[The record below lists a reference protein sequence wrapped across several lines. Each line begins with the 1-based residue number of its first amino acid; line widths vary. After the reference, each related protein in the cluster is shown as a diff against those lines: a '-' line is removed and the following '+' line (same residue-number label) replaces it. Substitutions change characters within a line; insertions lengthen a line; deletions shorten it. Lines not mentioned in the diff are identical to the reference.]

1 MPPALLGGAASA
13 QNAGGSASSPRPD
26 STQGNDRRDF
36 DALLK
41 PGSEASRNDTP
52 RNAGSSRDAGR
63 NATPTT
69 ARQDKDA
76 ATRPAT
82 PGAKK
87 ADDKVATTDATATAP
102 ATAEKP
108 AAEPADDTE
117 AAWPPLGL
125 AGLALNGLPVAAPTP
140 VTPVTPVAT
149 GAAAGANAALPA
161 LATAA
166 PDANATTPALAA
178 APSTDGSIAL
188 PALATDAAP
197 ADDAP
202 LLKTFTDALNA
213 ATNDGPDAPASPLLH
228 ALQGMTEA
236 KPTVASLFTGSPT
249 ATPHLG
255 GEDFDDAVGARVG
268 WLADQKIGHAHIKI
282 TPNDLGPI
290 EVRLQLDGD
299 KVHATFTSAH
309 ADVRHALES
318 SLPRLRDL
326 LGEQGFQLGNAD
338 VGHEQNAPDGGRGD
352 GRGGMNGDDGEPALA
367 DTTLSPSQLIR
378 QRGLVDAYA

>member
-1 MPPALLGGAASA
+1 M
-13 QNAGGSASSPRPD
+13 
-26 STQGNDRRDF
+26 
-36 DALLK
+36 
-41 PGSEASRNDTP
+41 
-52 RNAGSSRDAGR
+52 
-63 NATPTT
+63 
-69 ARQDKDA
+69 
-76 ATRPAT
+76 
-82 PGAKK
+82 
-87 ADDKVATTDATATAP
+87 
-102 ATAEKP
+102 
-108 AAEPADDTE
+108 AAE
-117 AAWPPLGL
+117 
-125 AGLALNGLPVAAPTP
+125 
-140 VTPVTPVAT
+140 
-149 GAAAGANAALPA
+149 
-161 LATAA
+161 
-166 PDANATTPALAA
+166 
-178 APSTDGSIAL
+178 
-188 PALATDAAP
+188 AAP

-299 KVHATFTSAH
+299 KVHASFTSAH

-338 VGHEQNAPDGGRGD
+338 VGHQQTAPDGGRGD

>member
-13 QNAGGSASSPRPD
+13 QNAGGTSSSPRAD
-26 STQGNDRRDF
+26 SAGGTDRRDF

-41 PGSEASRNDTP
+41 PGSEAPRSDTP
-52 RNAGSSRDAGR
+52 RKPGSSRDGGR
-63 NATPTT
+63 NASTNTPGP
-69 ARQDKDA
+69 DKDA
-76 ATRPAT
+76 TTRPAR

-87 ADDKVATTDATATAP
+87 ADDTVAATDAAGKGR

-125 AGLALNGLPVAAPTP
+125 AGLALNGLPVPAPTP
-140 VTPVTPVAT
+140 VTPVAT
-149 GAAAGANAALPA
+149 SAAGANAALSA

-166 PDANATTPALAA
+166 PEANATTPALAA

-188 PALATDAAP
+188 PALAAEAAP
-197 ADDAP
+197 ADDAL

-213 ATNDGPDAPASPLLH
+213 ATNDGPDAPASPVLH

-236 KPTVASLFTGSPT
+236 KPVVASLFTGSPT

-255 GEDFDDAVGARVG
+255 GDDFDDAVGARVG

-318 SLPRLRDL
+318 SLPRLREL

-338 VGHEQNAPDGGRGD
+338 VGQQQTAPDGGRGD
-352 GRGGMNGDDGEPALA
+352 GSGGMTGDDGEPALA